1 MTGLRV
7 HQLHVQVQ
15 VKAQQ
20 VIKYKQKQQNSVLFL
35 RMGLSF
41 ITQVI
46 LIAFAVIC
54 SHTTCK
60 STNIFIISN
69 RIQHQFE
76 EMYTRNTNIKDSN
89 SFTAS

>member
-1 MTGLRV
+1 MLPMAYAY
-7 HQLHVQVQ
+7 VQVVQ
-15 VKAQQ
+15 PSTNKSN
-20 VIKYKQKQQNSVLFL
+20 KTVLFL

-60 STNIFIISN
+60 STKIFIN
-69 RIQHQFE
+69 NKRIQHQVE
-76 EMYTRNTNIKDSN
+76 EMYTRNANIKDSN